1 MKNIVLA
8 GITLLL
14 FSCNSN
20 DEEYL
25 PIEGFTNNKLEV
37 AIPSNFPP
45 LAQDIESNYPTEKGF
60 ELGRKLFYD
69 GRLSADGTIS
79 CSFCHEQGSA
89 FTHHGH
95 QLSHGINNLE
105 GIRNA
110 PPVQNMAFQSEY
122 FYDGASN
129 SITMLSIVPIHNPVE
144 MNESLEG
151 IAAKLKQDREYV
163 KLFSQAFEDGLVS
176 SGNILKALGQFM
188 TMMISADSRYDKF
201 RRNEPGG
208 TLTATERQG
217 MELFQQKCATCHA
230 TDLFTDNSFR
240 NNGLPPNPNLNDKG
254 REVVTGF
261 VADRYKFKVPSLRNI
276 ELTAPYMHDGRF
288 GSLQSVLNFYSNGVM
303 HSETLDPQLNQNG
316 TLGIPL
322 TESEKMALIA
332 FLKTLTDTGF
342 ISNPLF
348 YFQT

>member
-1 MKNIVLA
+1 
-8 GITLLL
+8 
-14 FSCNSN
+14 
-20 DEEYL
+20 
-25 PIEGFTNNKLEV
+25 
-37 AIPSNFPP
+37 
-45 LAQDIESNYPTEKGF
+45 
-60 ELGRKLFYD
+60 
-69 GRLSADGTIS
+69 
-79 CSFCHEQGSA
+79 
-89 FTHHGH
+89 
-95 QLSHGINNLE
+95 
-105 GIRNA
+105 
-110 PPVQNMAFQSEY
+110 
-122 FYDGASN
+122 
-129 SITMLSIVPIHNPVE
+129 
-144 MNESLEG
+144 
-151 IAAKLKQDREYV
+151 
-163 KLFSQAFEDGLVS
+163 
-176 SGNILKALGQFM
+176 M

-254 REVVTGF
+254 REIVTGF
-261 VADRYKFKVPSLRNI
+261 VEDRYKFKVPSLRNV
-276 ELTAPYMHDGRF
+276 ELTAPYMHEGRF

-303 HSETLDPQLNQNG
+303 HSQTLDPQLNQNG

-322 TESEKMALIA
+322 TEDEKMALIA